1 MTKIAR
7 KGLFK
12 EVAETLAH
20 MIYSS
25 ELAPGQWIDELALCK
40 QMDISRTPLRE
51 ALKVLASDGL
61 IELIPRKG
69 AFVKTIS
76 LEDLSE
82 IFPIMAMLEGYC
94 AQLSAEKATRED
106 LQCLLELHGNLEHYA
121 AVGDIARYYEDN
133 SRFHDA
139 LKRIARNSWLEQ
151 ITLDLSRVIHLARHQ
166 QLIVKGRLG
175 ESIEE
180 HRKIIEAIEAG
191 DGDLARKVMHVHLMN
206 QYRALKESITKE
218 LNNGMDQQAN

>member
-1 MTKIAR
+1 MKKISR
-7 KGLFK
+7 KVLFE
-12 EVAETLAH
+12 EVADALAH

-25 ELAPGQWIDELALCK
+25 ELSPGEWIDELKLCK

-61 IELIPRKG
+61 VELVPRKG

-76 LEDLSE
+76 LQDLDE

-106 LQCLLELHGNLEHYA
+106 LHCLQELHSNLEHHA
-121 AVGDIARYYEDN
+121 ASADIPHYYEVN
-133 SRFHDA
+133 TQFHDA
-139 LKRIARNSWLEQ
+139 LKRIARNGWLEQ
-151 ITLDLSRVIHLARHQ
+151 ITLDLSRVVHLARHQ
-166 QLIVKGRLG
+166 QLIVKGRLN
-175 ESIEE
+175 ESIAE
-180 HRKIIEAIEAG
+180 HRRIIEAIEAG
-191 DGDLARKVMHVHLMN
+191 DADQARQVMHVHLMN

-218 LNNGMDQQAN
+218 LQHGLDK

>member
-1 MTKIAR
+1 M
-7 KGLFK
+7 
-12 EVAETLAH
+12 LAH

-25 ELAPGQWIDELALCK
+25 ELSPGQWIDELALCQ
-40 QMDISRTPLRE
+40 QMGISRTPLRE

-61 IELIPRKG
+61 VELVPRKG

-76 LEDLSE
+76 LEDLDE

-106 LQCLLELHGNLEHYA
+106 LHCLQALHGNLEQHA
-121 AVGDIARYYEDN
+121 AGANIPCYYEDN
-133 SRFHDA
+133 TRFHDA

-166 QLIVKGRLG
+166 QLIVKGRLE
-175 ESIEE
+175 ESLEE
-180 HRKIIEAIEAG
+180 HRRIIEAIEAG
-191 DGDLARKVMHVHLMN
+191 DADRARKVMHVHLMN

-218 LNNGMDQQAN
+218 LNNGVDQQAY

>member
-1 MTKIAR
+1 MNKISR
-7 KGLFK
+7 KVLFE
-12 EVAETLAH
+12 EVADTLAR

-25 ELAPGQWIDELALCK
+25 ALTPGQWIDELALCK
-40 QMDISRTPLRE
+40 EMDISRTPLRE

-76 LEDLSE
+76 LQDLNE
-82 IFPIMAMLEGYC
+82 IFPIMALLEGYC

-106 LQCLLELHGNLEHYA
+106 LQCLQGLHANLEQHA

-133 SRFHDA
+133 TKLHDA
-139 LKRIARNSWLEQ
+139 LKHIARNSWLEQ

-191 DGDLARKVMHVHLMN
+191 DPDLARKVMHVHLMN

-218 LNNGMDQQAN
+218 LNNGMDQQAY